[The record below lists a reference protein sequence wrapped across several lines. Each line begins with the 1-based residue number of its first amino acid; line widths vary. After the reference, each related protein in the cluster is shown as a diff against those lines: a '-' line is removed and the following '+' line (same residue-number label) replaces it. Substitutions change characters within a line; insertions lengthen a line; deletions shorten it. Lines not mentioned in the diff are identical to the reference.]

1 MKGLFAQNGSPI
13 SLMLLHVVDRVG
25 RPINQ
30 VSLSF
35 IKPETSEGDFM
46 LFPQIFWENT
56 QFYLRLFFLTFET
69 QHVILYLILLTQ
81 HIKFPTSLMFP
92 SPQQNR
98 TEVSS
103 NNKSYCEFTFSNDFP
118 THGPFHFL
126 SRVGRLLLSSFFKY
140 ENTKPSNR
148 RVSTY

>member
-46 LFPQIFWENT
+46 FFPQIFWENT
-56 QFYLRLFFLTFET
+56 QFYLRPFFFFLTFKT

-81 HIKFPTSLMFP
+81 HIKFPVSLMFP

-98 TEVSS
+98 TPTIRVIASLH
-103 NNKSYCEFTFSNDFP
+103 FQMTFPHMALFMFFP
-118 THGPFHFL
+118 ELEDCCNLPFL
-126 SRVGRLLLSSFFKY
+126 NMRTPNSQT
-140 ENTKPSNR
+140 EE
-148 RVSTY
+148 